1 MARAGELL
9 DLGDRVGARRIV
21 RGCSTGPPRSCSPSW
36 PPATDLGWARR
47 TGPRRCA
54 GPVGCSPGVAAPSAR
69 VAGLAARAPG
79 DTRSGRPATR
89 RGRDGGGEVSS
100 YLATRGGVDDAAE
113 RGERPDGYPIDYD
126 RAALAAPA
134 GGGVHGLPPG
144 AHPGRRRP
152 RRRGV
157 RGLPRRRAR
166 PSPDR
171 WCGARPS
178 WPRRCAADRGPAASC
193 GGCGTPPTPPTGR
206 PSPPG
211 SPPTTP
217 ASPRPRA
224 TADPRLPSP
233 RPGHRDGDRAAPR
246 GGAAGGVAARSPTA
260 HSPCAGE
267 LAPPLRRACPS
278 SPAHRSR
285 PAAAIL

>member
-1 MARAGELL
+1 M
-9 DLGDRVGARRIV
+9 
-21 RGCSTGPPRSCSPSW
+21 
-36 PPATDLGWARR
+36 
-47 TGPRRCA
+47 PRRCA
-54 GPVGCSPGVAAPSAR
+54 ARCGGCRPRGCGGAR
-69 VAGLAARAPG
+69 SRRRASAGLAGPRSTWPQ

-113 RGERPDGYPIDYD
+113 QGGRPDGYPVDFD
-126 RAALAAPA
+126 RAALERPQAVVCTGCHLERTPA
-134 GGGVHGLPPG
+134 DV
-144 AHPGRRRP
+144 
-152 RRRGV
+152 V
-157 RGLPRRRAR
+157 RGDGVCADCRADGLGRDRMVVRCEAILAAAVR
-166 PSPDR
+166 P
-171 WCGARPS
+171 
-178 WPRRCAADRGPAASC
+178 DRGPAASC

-233 RPGHRDGDRAAPR
+233 RPGH
-246 GGAAGGVAARSPTA
+246 PTVT
-260 HSPCAGE
+260 G
-267 LAPPLRRACPS
+267 PLRGAVGGRRRSALRRRALAVRGRADPAVSRACPS

-285 PAAAIL
+285 PAAAISDPAVTTR